1 MTVAEMIKKTRIEA
15 NMTQEE
21 YGAKLGVSRQTVSSW
36 ENGRSMPDLQMLID
50 ICNIYHISLDKLL
63 NEDNKFVNKIDFYG
77 QIGKKLKVISACFI
91 IAVILF
97 AIVFF
102 RWKIIATDKNEAFAD
117 NAKEWGFAL
126 ENGYY
131 QEEEGNVHYQLPNQE
146 LPFLKDD
153 FFVKNS
159 SADFNIDDTEITIAI
174 YDRKNIVNIIF
185 NHNRSLEGEWTEKG
199 ELNVIES
206 TLNDKEK
213 DLLKQ
218 NEEKIKQV
226 SKQLLAIHNAVYSY

>member
-1 MTVAEMIKKTRIEA
+1 MTVAEMIKYTRTTS

-21 YGAKLGVSRQTVSSW
+21 YGSKLGVSRQTVSSW

-63 NEDNKFVNKIDFYG
+63 NEDNRFVNKIDFYG
-77 QIGKKLKVISACFI
+77 RIGKIFKIVSVCFI

-102 RWKIIATDKNEAFAD
+102 RWKIIAADKNKAFAD
-117 NAKEWGFAL
+117 NAIDLGFAL

-131 QEEEGNVHYQLPNQE
+131 QMEEDNVYYQLPNQK

-159 SADFNIDDTEITIAI
+159 AAYFDIDDTEITIAI
-174 YDRKNIVNIIF
+174 YDEKNIVNIIF
-185 NHNRSLEGEWTEKG
+185 NHYRSMEGEWTKKG
-199 ELNVIES
+199 ELNILET
-206 TLNDKEK
+206 TLSDKEK
-213 DLLKQ
+213 EIFKQ

-226 SKQLLAIHNAVYSY
+226 SERLLTIHNTVYSY

>member
-1 MTVAEMIKKTRIEA
+1 MIALTSF
-15 NMTQEE
+15 MPS
-21 YGAKLGVSRQTVSSW
+21 GSSPLRGSSKMR
-36 ENGRSMPDLQMLID
+36 NCGFPTSAMPDLQMLID

-131 QEEEGNVHYQLPNQE
+131 QKEEGNVHYQLPNQE

-159 SADFNIDDTEITIAI
+159 SADFSIDDTEITIAIYDDTEITIAI

-185 NHNRSLEGEWTEKG
+185 NHNRSLEGEWTEKS

-226 SKQLLAIHNAVYSY
+226 SKQLLEIHNAVYSY

>member
-1 MTVAEMIKKTRIEA
+1 MTVAEMIKHTRTSS

-36 ENGRSMPDLQMLID
+36 ENGRSVPDLQMLID
-50 ICNIYHISLDKLL
+50 ICNIYHISLDRLL

-77 QIGKKLKVISACFI
+77 RIGKILKVVSICFI
-91 IAVILF
+91 FAVVLF

-102 RWKIIATDKNEAFAD
+102 RWKVIATDKNEAFAK
-117 NAKEWGFAL
+117 NATEWGFVL

-131 QEEEGNVHYQLPNQE
+131 QMEEDNVYYQLPNQK

-159 SADFNIDDTEITIAI
+159 SADFYIDDTEVAIRI
-174 YDRKNIVNIIF
+174 YDEKNVVNIIF
-185 NHNRSLEGEWTEKG
+185 NHNRSMEGEWTEEG
-199 ELNVIES
+199 ELNIIAN

-218 NEEKIKQV
+218 NEEKITQV
-226 SKQLLAIHNAVYSY
+226 SKRLLAIHNSVYS

>member
-1 MTVAEMIKKTRIEA
+1 MTVAEMIKQTRTA
-15 NMTQEE
+15 SNMTQEE
-21 YGAKLGVSRQTVSSW
+21 YGLKLGVSRQTVSSW

-77 QIGKKLKVISACFI
+77 RIGKILKIISICLV
-91 IAVILF
+91 IAVILLVI
-97 AIVFF
+97 AFF
-102 RWKIIATDKNEAFAD
+102 RWKIIATDKNEAFAN

-131 QEEEGNVHYQLPNQE
+131 QMEENNVYYQLPNQK
-146 LPFLKDD
+146 LPLFKDD
-153 FFVKNS
+153 FFAKNS
-159 SADFNIDDTEITIAI
+159 LAEFDIDNTEITIAI
-174 YDRKNIVNIIF
+174 YDEKNIVNIIF
-185 NHNRSLEGEWTEKG
+185 NHNRSLEVEWTKTG
-199 ELNVIES
+199 KLKVIES

-218 NEEKIKQV
+218 NENEIKQI
-226 SKQLLAIHNAVYSY
+226 SEQLLAIHNSVYFY

>member
-1 MTVAEMIKKTRIEA
+1 MTVAEMIKQTRTTS

-21 YGAKLGVSRQTVSSW
+21 YGLKLGVSRQTVSSW

-63 NEDNKFVNKIDFYG
+63 NEDNKFVNKVDFYG
-77 QIGKKLKVISACFI
+77 RIGKILKLVSVCFI
-91 IAVILF
+91 IVVALF

-102 RWKIIATDKNEAFAD
+102 RWKIIATNKNEAFSQ
-117 NAKEWGFAL
+117 NAKEIGFVL
-126 ENGYY
+126 KDGCY
-131 QEEEGNVHYQLPNQE
+131 QMEEDDIHYQLPNQK

-159 SADFNIDDTEITIAI
+159 SADFNTDNTEISITI
-174 YDRKNIVNIIF
+174 YDNEKNIRITF
-185 NHNRSLEGEWTEKG
+185 NHNRSLEGEWTETDRLKIT
-199 ELNVIES
+199 ENN
-206 TLNDKEK
+206 LNDTEN

-218 NEEKIKQV
+218 KENEIRSISGKLVE
-226 SKQLLAIHNAVYSY
+226 IHNSVYSD